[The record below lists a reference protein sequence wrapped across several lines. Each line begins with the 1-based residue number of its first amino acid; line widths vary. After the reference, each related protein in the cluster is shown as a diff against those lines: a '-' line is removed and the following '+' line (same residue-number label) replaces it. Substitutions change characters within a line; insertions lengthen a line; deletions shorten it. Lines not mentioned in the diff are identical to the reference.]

1 MICYS
6 HLQPAQGST
15 SIALG
20 FFDGVHRG
28 HQNVLHAALQ
38 AADQNH
44 LTPGVFT
51 FTLDSQ
57 KPKSKQQNQRLLSPE
72 GQLQKLEEM
81 GFACCWR
88 PGFGEFHQLTPIQF
102 VKQILQ
108 DTMQAKFVS
117 CGENYHFGANA
128 AGDAGLLVSLCAL
141 FDIKAEIVP
150 TCVENGE
157 PVSSTRIRTAIQ
169 NGDMESANQML
180 GYPWQFREKVVLG
193 NQLGRTMNYPTI
205 NQIFPKELVLPKL
218 GVYISAT
225 EIHGKR
231 FPSITNIGFK
241 PTIGGVTSPLAETH
255 ILDYSEDLYGQEITV
270 FLYRYLR
277 GEKKFDSIQHL
288 FNQIAEDS
296 QTGREFFQQN
306 PFLLH

>member
-1 MICYS
+1 MICFS
-6 HLQPAQGST
+6 HLQPSSHPT
-15 SIALG
+15 SVALG

-28 HQNVLHAALQ
+28 HQNVLCAALHAAEKE
-38 AADQNH
+38 D

-57 KPKSKQQNQRLLSPE
+57 KPKSKQRSGRLISPE
-72 GQLQKLEEM
+72 GQLQKLEEL
-81 GFACCWR
+81 GFAYCWR
-88 PGFGEFHQLTPIQF
+88 PSFAQFYQLTPIQF

-108 DTMQAKFVS
+108 DTMQAKHVF

-128 AGDAGLLVSLCAL
+128 SGDAQLLVALCGL

-150 TCVENGE
+150 TCLENGA
-157 PVSSTRIRTAIQ
+157 PVSSTRIRAAIQ
-169 NGDMESANQML
+169 NGDMESANEML
-180 GYPWQFREKVVLG
+180 GYPWQFRETVVLG

-205 NQIFPKELVLPKL
+205 NQIFPSELILPKL

-225 EIHGKR
+225 EIEGKLL
-231 FPSITNIGFK
+231 PSITNIGYK
-241 PTIGGVTSPLAETH
+241 PTVGGVTTPLAETH
-255 ILDYSEDLYGQEITV
+255 ILDYSGDLYGKEITV
-270 FLYRYLR
+270 SLYRYLR

-288 FNQIAEDS
+288 FAQIGEDS
-296 QTGREFFQQN
+296 QTGREFFQKN

>member
-108 DTMQAKFVS
+108 DTMQAKFVY

-150 TCVENGE
+150 TCVENG
-157 PVSSTRIRTAIQ
+157 
-169 NGDMESANQML
+169 
-180 GYPWQFREKVVLG
+180 
-193 NQLGRTMNYPTI
+193 
-205 NQIFPKELVLPKL
+205 
-218 GVYISAT
+218 
-225 EIHGKR
+225 
-231 FPSITNIGFK
+231 
-241 PTIGGVTSPLAETH
+241 
-255 ILDYSEDLYGQEITV
+255 
-270 FLYRYLR
+270 
-277 GEKKFDSIQHL
+277 
-288 FNQIAEDS
+288 
-296 QTGREFFQQN
+296 
-306 PFLLH
+306 